1 MWAGESRILLGAY
14 EDGEGHRIFGG
25 VAHLVEHLPCTEKVA
40 SSILVASTNLKKNY
54 IMIKVAAGCY
64 FEPEEDEPIDPI
76 VGKKT
81 SIDIPNPIYYRKSE
95 LDDVPDDYATRIMKM
110 KKVEKNIP
118 QREVKTPDGFAITI
132 AYNKSGYQ
140 VIPKEDLKKW
150 E

>member
-1 MWAGESRILLGAY
+1 MGRVIGF
-14 EDGEGHRIFGG
+14 FGG

-140 VIPKEDLKKW
+140 VIPKEDLKNFK
-150 E
+150 

>member
-1 MWAGESRILLGAY
+1 
-14 EDGEGHRIFGG
+14 
-25 VAHLVEHLPCTEKVA
+25 
-40 SSILVASTNLKKNY
+40 
-54 IMIKVAAGCY
+54 MIKVASGCY

-81 SIDIPNPIYYRKSE
+81 SLDNTYPLSRHQIYYRKSE

-110 KKVEKNIP
+110 RRSEKVIP
-118 QREVKTPDGFAITI
+118 EREVKTPDGFTITI

-140 VIPKEDLKKW
+140 VIPKEDLKKF